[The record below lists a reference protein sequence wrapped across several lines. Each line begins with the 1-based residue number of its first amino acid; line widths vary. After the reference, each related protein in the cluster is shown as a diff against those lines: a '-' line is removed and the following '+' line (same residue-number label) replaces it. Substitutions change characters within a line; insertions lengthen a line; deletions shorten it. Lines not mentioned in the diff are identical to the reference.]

1 MQQKDEKERMQTMDV
16 SIFEDNKVKRKQVV
30 LKKMDG
36 IWKI

>member
-1 MQQKDEKERMQTMDV
+1 MQQKDEKERMQTMGV

>member
-36 IWKI
+36 I